1 MTDETKGDG
10 MTLSDKDKAT
20 LRELSEMYKSEG
32 WGSPDYQEWERL
44 THPYSVDLLLAEID
58 SLKAAQSAM
67 RVDEA
72 MVQDV
77 ARALYV
83 NGWSSGGDYDEDF
96 VPDVRAALQ
105 AAIGGKE

>member
-10 MTLSDKDKAT
+10 MTL
-20 LRELSEMYKSEG
+20 E
-32 WGSPDYQEWERL
+32 Q
-44 THPYSVDLLLAEID
+44 VLAEWVAAGGSHHGPNVETVTMPLSD
-58 SLKAAQSAM
+58 YVSFRNSHLAAQSAM

-72 MVQDV
+72 MVEDV

-105 AAIGGKE
+105 VAIGGQHE